1 VSVAASVKDIVEK
14 IGQRLDSLSEEMK
27 VLRVDME
34 KLAEESANRLK
45 KVLDQSDTLIQLL
58 QQEVSTFEEQ
68 RHLLESQI
76 TAELDRVK
84 RITQLSDLEDAVH
97 TVSDIIDE
105 FVNKIDLDKVL
116 EAVQQLEAKQSND
129 SEGG

>member
-1 VSVAASVKDIVEK
+1 VSVNASVKDIIEK

-27 VLRVDME
+27 ALRADME
-34 KLAEESANRLK
+34 KLAEESVNRLK
-45 KVLDQSDTLIQLL
+45 KVLDQSETLIQLL

-97 TVSDIIDE
+97 TVSEIIDE

-116 EAVQQLEAKQSND
+116 EAVQQLEAQQRSS

>member
-1 VSVAASVKDIVEK
+1 
-14 IGQRLDSLSEEMK
+14 MK
-27 VLRVDME
+27 ALRADME
-34 KLAEESANRLK
+34 KLAEESVNRLK
-45 KVLDQSDTLIQLL
+45 KVLDQSETLIQLL

-97 TVSDIIDE
+97 TVSEIIDE

-116 EAVQQLEAKQSND
+116 EAVQQLEAQQRSS

>member
-1 VSVAASVKDIVEK
+1 VSVAASVKNIVEK

-27 VLRVDME
+27 ELRTAME
-34 KLAEESANRLK
+34 KLAVESENRMK
-45 KVLDQSDTLIQLL
+45 KVLEQAETLIQLL

-76 TAELDRVK
+76 IAELDRVK

-97 TVSDIIDE
+97 TVSDIVDE
-105 FVNKIDLDKVL
+105 VVNKIDLDKVL
-116 EAVQQLEAKQSND
+116 EAVQQLEAKQASD
-129 SEGG
+129 SE

>member
-1 VSVAASVKDIVEK
+1 MSVNASVKDIIEK

-27 VLRVDME
+27 ALRVDME
-34 KLAEESANRLK
+34 KLAEESVNRLK
-45 KVLDQSDTLIQLL
+45 KVLDQSETLIQLL

-76 TAELDRVK
+76 IAELDRVK

-97 TVSDIIDE
+97 TVSEIIDE
-105 FVNKIDLDKVL
+105 FVNNIDLDKVL
-116 EAVQQLEAKQSND
+116 EAVQQLQAQQSSD
-129 SEGG
+129 SEGR

>member
-1 VSVAASVKDIVEK
+1 MSVTSSVKNIVEK
-14 IGQRLDSLSEEMK
+14 IGKRLDSLSKEMK
-27 VLRVDME
+27 ALRADME
-34 KLAEESANRLK
+34 KLAEESTNRLK
-45 KVLDQSDTLIQLL
+45 KVLDQSETLIQLL

-116 EAVQQLEAKQSND
+116 EAVQQLEAKHSND

>member
-1 VSVAASVKDIVEK
+1 MSVATSVKNIVEK

-27 VLRVDME
+27 ALRVAME

-45 KVLDQSDTLIQLL
+45 KVLEQSETLIQLL

-97 TVSDIIDE
+97 TISDIVDE
-105 FVNKIDLDKVL
+105 VVNKIDLDKVL
-116 EAVQQLEAKQSND
+116 EAVQQLEAKQGND
-129 SEGG
+129 SE

>member
-1 VSVAASVKDIVEK
+1 MSVAASVKEIVEK
-14 IGQRLDSLSEEMK
+14 IGHRLDSLSEEMK
-27 VLRVDME
+27 ELRVAVE
-34 KLAEESANRLK
+34 KLAEESEKRMK
-45 KVLDQSDTLIQLL
+45 KVLEQANTLIQLL

-97 TVSDIIDE
+97 TVSEIVDE
-105 FVNKIDLDKVL
+105 FVNNIDLDKVL
-116 EAVQQLEAKQSND
+116 EAVQQLEAKHGTD